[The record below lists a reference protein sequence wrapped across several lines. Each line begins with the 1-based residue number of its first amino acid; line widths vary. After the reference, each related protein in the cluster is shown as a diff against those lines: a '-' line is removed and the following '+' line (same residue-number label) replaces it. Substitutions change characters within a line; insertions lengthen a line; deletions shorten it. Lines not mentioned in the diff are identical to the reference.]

1 MNFLIPFIILI
12 TIVVF
17 IHEYGHYYFA
27 KRYGVGVTD
36 FSIGFGKEIF
46 GWNDK
51 YGTRWKVCWIPL
63 GGYVKFFGDRNV
75 FSQSEQEEAIK
86 QYKDEDRQK
95 LFILKPLYQRAIIVA
110 AGPLANF
117 VLAIFIF
124 TMINMF
130 VGKDMTPA
138 VINEVQ
144 KDSPAFVAGMKKNDK
159 IISIDNKKVVSI
171 LEVSTFISTSTS
183 EVIEFIILRNDQE
196 ISLLVKP
203 NLVESKDTLGNS
215 VKKRMVGIKLSPLNN
230 EFQKQRL
237 GPAQSLYYSI
247 NEVWFVSVTSLKY
260 LGSMLTGSAD
270 SSQLG
275 GPIRIAKITGQV
287 AKYGIVPFLSIMAY
301 ISISLGLINLFP
313 IPMLDGGHLMFYFFE
328 KVLGRPLKQKTQ
340 EGFFRIGLFLLFSLM
355 FFAFLTTF
363 LLILNALMAYGDERP
378 FEIVPFFLKG
388 NQEGLADA
396 CNSADVIFFIHWY

>member
-1 MNFLIPFIILI
+1 MNYIIPFIILI
-12 TIVVF
+12 MIVVF

-36 FSIGFGKEIF
+36 FSIGFGREIF

-51 YGTRWKVCWIPL
+51 SGTRWKVCWIPL

-75 FSQSEQEEAIK
+75 FSQTEQQEIINKYSE
-86 QYKDEDRQK
+86 DDRQK
-95 LFILKPLYQRAIIVA
+95 LFILKPLYQRSLIVA

-117 VLAIFIF
+117 FLAILIF

-138 VINEVQ
+138 IIDEVQ

-159 IISIDNKKVVSI
+159 IIYIDKKKVESI
-171 LEVSTFISTSTS
+171 LEVSTFINISTS
-183 EVIEFIILRNDQE
+183 ETIEFVVIRNDQE

-203 NLVESKDTLGNS
+203 NLVDGKDSLGNS
-215 VKKRMVGIKLSPLNN
+215 VKKRMIGIRLSPFNN
-230 EFQKQRL
+230 EYKKQPL
-237 GPAQSLYYSI
+237 GPTKAIYYSVK
-247 NEVWFVSVTSLKY
+247 EVWFVTTTSLNY
-260 LGSMLTGSAD
+260 LGKMITGSAD

-287 AKYGIVPFLSIMAY
+287 AEYGIIPFLSIMAY

-313 IPMLDGGHLMFYFFE
+313 IPMLDGGHLMFYLIE
-328 KVLGRPLKQKTQ
+328 KILGRPLSQKVQ

-355 FFAFLTTF
+355 FFVTF
-363 LLILNALMAYGDERP
+363 ND
-378 FEIVPFFLKG
+378 LKDL
-388 NQEGLADA
+388 GL
-396 CNSADVIFFIHWY
+396 F